1 MIKRVPWLRRLKK
14 ADLEAPL
21 RLPMAVGP
29 VTNGEAWWP
38 DSPRKALIRKLVLE
52 KAEEVSRREGID
64 RREFMASACGMATTL
79 YMINAVNGCATSHG
93 ERASGSAAG
102 SGSPDGGMAGAG
114 NPASAGAGSAS
125 AGRPG
130 LDPTLHDRD
139 AGRSHAAAG
148 SPAAGGG

>member
-64 RREFMASACGMATTL
+64 RREFLASACGMATTL
-79 YMINAVNGCATSHG
+79 YMMNVVNGCAG
-93 ERASGSAAG
+93 EKNGPSSSNSGGKGGDSDDMGMSAGGSKAGAGKGGSSASGSG
-102 SGSPDGGMAGAG
+102 KDGGTSSGSSGSSGGSRDGG
-114 NPASAGAGSAS
+114 
-125 AGRPG
+125 
-130 LDPTLHDRD
+130 
-139 AGRSHAAAG
+139 
-148 SPAAGGG
+148 